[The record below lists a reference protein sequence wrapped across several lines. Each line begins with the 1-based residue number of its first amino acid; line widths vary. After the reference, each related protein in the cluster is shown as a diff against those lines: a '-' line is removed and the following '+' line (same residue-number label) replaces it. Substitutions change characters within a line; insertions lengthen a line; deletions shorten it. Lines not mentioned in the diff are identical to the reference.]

1 MHPPQARGTELMGE
15 WALVPDALWDGSRM
29 RLDHGILIVGRDIS
43 RIVPVDD
50 VPSSMQRVT
59 VSGTALP
66 GLIDSHVHLADWML
80 PGFLAAG
87 VTTVRDMGNDL
98 DWILER
104 RARTAADPTSGP
116 RILCVGPLLD
126 GEQAWWPG
134 IGRPH
139 VDPAAMRRS
148 VDELAHAG
156 VDAIKLYVNVTPA
169 QMTAAV
175 EQATQHGLSVLAHL
189 GTTGI
194 SDALAAGV
202 AELEHMSGYVH
213 HIQGGLTTTDPKQVD
228 MGEVVLCPTLVV
240 WDRLGSGNDM
250 VFAADERREW
260 VPPEIRQAWSRF
272 PQRFGPP
279 EERLSRQASVVAMKS
294 RLLTLF
300 EAGTT
305 VIAGS
310 DTPWPNIPPGF
321 GLHDELAF
329 LVDAG
334 MSPVD
339 ALVSA
344 TTTPARVLG
353 LSGEIGRL
361 EPGYRA
367 DIVVTEGDP
376 TLDILALQAIRLTV
390 RDGVPIPVDELRGRR
405 FDPAWERDPV
415 SRLILGQGEGAVS

>member
-1 MHPPQARGTELMGE
+1 MKDE
-15 WALVPDALWDGSRM
+15 WALVPDALWDGTRM
-29 RLDHGILIVGRDIS
+29 RLHHGILIVGRDIS
-43 RIVPVDD
+43 RIVPVDE
-50 VPSSMQRVT
+50 VPSAMQRVS

-104 RARTAADPTSGP
+104 RARTAAEPTSGP

-139 VDPAAMRRS
+139 VDPAAIRRS
-148 VDELAHAG
+148 VAELAQAG

-175 EQATQHGLSVLAHL
+175 EQARLHGLSVLAHL

-194 SDALAAGV
+194 SEALAAGV
-202 AELEHMSGYVH
+202 AELEHMSGCVH
-213 HIQGGLTTTDPKQVD
+213 HIHGGLATVDPEPADV
-228 MGEVVLCPTLVV
+228 GEVVLCPTLVV
-240 WDRLGSGNDM
+240 WDRLGTVNDM

-260 VPPEIRQAWSRF
+260 VPPEIRQAWRRF

-279 EERLSRQASVVAMKS
+279 EERLLRQASVVAMKS
-294 RLLTLF
+294 RLLALF

-310 DTPWPNIPPGF
+310 DTPWPHIPPGF
-321 GLHDELAF
+321 GLHDELAL

-339 ALVSA
+339 ALMSA

-361 EPGYRA
+361 EPGFRA
-367 DIVVTEGDP
+367 DIVVAEGDP
-376 TLDILALQAIRLTV
+376 TIDILALQAIRLIV
-390 RDGVPIPVDELRGRR
+390 RNGVLVPVDELRGRR
-405 FDPAWERDPV
+405 FDSAWTSDPV
-415 SRLILGQGEGAVS
+415 SRLILGQGGGAGR